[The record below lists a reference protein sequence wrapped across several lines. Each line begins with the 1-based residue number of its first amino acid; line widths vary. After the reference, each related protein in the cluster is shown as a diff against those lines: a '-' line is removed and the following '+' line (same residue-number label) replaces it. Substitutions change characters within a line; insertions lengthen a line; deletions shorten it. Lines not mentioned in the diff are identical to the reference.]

1 MSEEKTFELVPVLDA
16 ETGKYTVKSF
26 ENVKKIVSD
35 FVERETHRVI
45 AIQDDLTLKEVKAT
59 RTDIRKKK
67 EMISQAR
74 IHINSLLLGEFNSQL
89 KEIET
94 MLDTADKALKE
105 KVDTYNEE
113 VKGKENKPKV
123 TTLIVKGYDV
133 KAIEKVKA
141 YAMKNGL
148 TAEVK

>member
-94 MLDTADKALKE
+94 MLDSADKALKE

-113 VKGKENKPKV
+113 VKGKENKPKL

>member
-35 FVERETHRVI
+35 FVERETHRVV

-74 IHINSLLLGEFNSQL
+74 IHINTLLLGEFNSQL

-94 MLDTADKALKE
+94 MLDSADKALKE

-113 VKGKENKPKV
+113 VKGKENKPKL